1 MKNNP
6 LRQAYR
12 NHKIRARRYGIPFL
26 LTFDEWLRIWSE
38 SGHLHERGPRRGQY
52 CMGRRGDTGP
62 YAIGNVDIIPT
73 SKNCTDA
80 NMGNTRCV
88 GRVISEETRRKIG
101 DANRGKRRSD
111 EARQKM
117 SEARRH
123 YFERRAATA

>member
-1 MKNNP
+1 
-6 LRQAYR
+6 
-12 NHKIRARRYGIPFL
+12 
-26 LTFDEWLRIWSE
+26 
-38 SGHLHERGPRRGQY
+38 
-52 CMGRRGDTGP
+52 MGRRGDTGP